1 MCLLS
6 TFPVCVCVLPSQL
19 AERLKQCEG
28 MGQLSDTAD
37 DRPGQEPDWLQQLRC
52 RQQGIQVTTPQSI
65 TIVLVTFSH
74 VPLFVLEMI
83 TYLLVTNILV

>member
-1 MCLLS
+1 VCL
-6 TFPVCVCVLPSQL
+6 LPSQL

-37 DRPGQEPDWLQQLRC
+37 DRPGQEPDWLQQLRY
-52 RQQGIQVTTPQSI
+52 RQQGIQVTTPQCI
-65 TIVLVTFSH
+65 TIVLIVSLSVTFSH

-83 TYLLVTNILV
+83 TYLLGTNILV